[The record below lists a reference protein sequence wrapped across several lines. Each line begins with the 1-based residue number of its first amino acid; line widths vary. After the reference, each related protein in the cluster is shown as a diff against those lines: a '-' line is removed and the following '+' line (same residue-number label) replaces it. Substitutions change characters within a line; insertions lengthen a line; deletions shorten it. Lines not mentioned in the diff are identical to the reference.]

1 MKLNEIILAATEKDL
16 AGCDADSILARAKQ
30 MPARRKLAGWKKALI
45 VAAAACLFVGT
56 ASAAVLLSGF
66 GTVFERPVDPGHVE
80 VLDASAN
87 NGDVV
92 WNITETWFDD
102 HVLHIGGAVTTP
114 EPLDPNGEYMVLCY
128 FKEPGATTHHALPGY
143 IFPSG
148 GRESAFIF
156 SGRTRWGDEDTSVL
170 TGLEDGEITLE
181 LRICYFHDV
190 ALVPETGGHIADYVI
205 IPGEWRYTVHL
216 ESRDKNI
223 VGADGRY
230 ESLWPNESLAVV
242 TSVRLT
248 AFSLE
253 IMGEDLTYTYHTKE
267 GSAKDSSLQI
277 WLKMKDGTLLFKPRG
292 IFANQDGHVWQRR
305 CTDESIILLF
315 GQPIDP
321 TEVESVI
328 LYEGWG
334 TTATNPAAEE
344 FYLENGWEF
353 YPSVDDVYRTELW
366 LPLIEIPLN

>member
-45 VAAAACLFVGT
+45 IAAAACLFVGT

-80 VLDASAN
+80 VLDEN
-87 NGDVV
+87 TDNGEVV
-92 WNITETWFDD
+92 WKITETWFDNYM
-102 HVLHIGGAVTTP
+102 LHIGGTVTTP

-128 FKEPGATTHHALPGY
+128 FKEPGATTHYALPGY

-156 SGRTRWGDEDTSVL
+156 SGSSGWDAENYSVP
-170 TGLEDGEITLE
+170 TGFRDGEITLE
-181 LRICYFHDV
+181 LRICYFHDF
-190 ALVPETGGHIADYVI
+190 ALVPETGGNIADYVI
-205 IPGEWRYTVHL
+205 IPGEWSYTVRL
-216 ESRDKNI
+216 ESRDENI
-223 VGADGRY
+223 AVADGRY
-230 ESLWPNESLAVV
+230 ESLWPDRSSAVV

-248 AFSLE
+248 TFSLE
-253 IMGEDLTYTYHTKE
+253 IIGEDLTYLWNPETGKREILHV
-267 GSAKDSSLQI
+267 

-292 IFANQDGHVWQRR
+292 NFANKDSYVRRLR
-305 CTDESIILLF
+305 CTDESIVYFF
-315 GQPIDP
+315 GSLIDP
-321 TEVESVI
+321 GEVESVI

-334 TTATNPAAEE
+334 TTPTNPAAEE
-344 FYLENGWEF
+344 FYTKHGIVF
-353 YPSVDDVYRTELW
+353 YPSPDEIGRTETW

>member
-45 VAAAACLFVGT
+45 IAAAACLFVGT

-66 GTVFERPVDPGHVE
+66 GTAFDRPVDPGHVE
-80 VLDASAN
+80 VLDEN
-87 NGDVV
+87 TDNGEVV
-92 WNITETWFDD
+92 WKITETWFDNYM
-102 HVLHIGGAVTTP
+102 LHIGGTVTTP

-156 SGRTRWGDEDTSVL
+156 SGRTRWGDTSVL
-170 TGLEDGEITLE
+170 TGFEDSEIMLE

-190 ALVPETGGHIADYVI
+190 ALVPKTGGDIADYVI

-230 ESLWPNESLAVV
+230 ESLWPNESSAVV
-242 TSVRLT
+242 TSVKLT

-253 IMGEDLTYTYHTKE
+253 INGEDLTYSYNTRDE
-267 GSAKDSSLQI
+267 GRKKAPLLI
-277 WLKMKDGTLLFKPRG
+277 WLKMKDGTLLFKSKG
-292 IFANQDGHVWQRR
+292 NFANKDSYVQYRE
-305 CTDESIILLF
+305 CTDESIIYLF
-315 GQPIDP
+315 GKPIDP
-321 TEVESVI
+321 TEVESIVFNYGGVFI
-328 LYEGWG
+328 
-334 TTATNPAAEE
+334 TQATPTAKE
-344 FYLENGWEF
+344 YHSSENGWEC
-353 YPSVDDVYRTELW
+353 YPCIDETDKLEAW

>member
-1 MKLNEIILAATEKDL
+1 MKLNEIILAATEEDL
-16 AGCDADSILARAKQ
+16 VGCDADSILARAKQ
-30 MPARRKLAGWKKALI
+30 MPARRKLAGWKKVLI
-45 VAAAACLFVGT
+45 IAAAACLFVGT

-66 GTVFERPVDPGHVE
+66 GTAFEHPVDPGHVE
-80 VLDASAN
+80 VLDEN
-87 NGDVV
+87 TDNGEVV

-102 HVLHIGGAVTTP
+102 HVLHIGGTVTTP

-128 FKEPGATTHHALPGY
+128 FKDPGAATHHALPGY

-156 SGRTRWGDEDTSVL
+156 SGSLGWDAENYSVP
-170 TGLEDGEITLE
+170 TGFRDGEITLE

-216 ESRDKNI
+216 ESRDENI

-230 ESLWPNESLAVV
+230 ESPWPNESLAVV

-267 GSAKDSSLQI
+267 GSAKDSPLQI

-321 TEVESVI
+321 KEVESVI

-334 TTATNPAAEE
+334 TTLTNPAAEE
-344 FYLENGWEF
+344 FYTKHGMVF
-353 YPSVDDVYRTELW
+353 YPSPDEIGKTETW